1 MKLCPYCDS
10 EASAIGAGDEFLDYC
25 SECELVIEGHTVDEQ
40 TEKERKAFKRNPD
53 LSYNT
58 RVIHQL
64 SWADFA

>member
-1 MKLCPYCDS
+1 MKPKKKEKKL
-10 EASAIGAGDEFLDYC
+10 
-25 SECELVIEGHTVDEQ
+25 DEQ